1 MKENMNTYKGWELID
16 EDRFTWAKQHEDG
29 HYSFIGL
36 MEISDNNDFVVQKGE
51 YDASDEL
58 EQDQWGVFMA
68 VWEEGYGLIPYDY
81 IDKEEWLNSLE
92 VRCSDN
98 IELTIDKCLFWQDF
112 DNEDVCT
119 IHGWEKAC
127 AKIKGLLD
135 TY

>member
-81 IDKEEWLNSLE
+81 IDKEEWLSSLE